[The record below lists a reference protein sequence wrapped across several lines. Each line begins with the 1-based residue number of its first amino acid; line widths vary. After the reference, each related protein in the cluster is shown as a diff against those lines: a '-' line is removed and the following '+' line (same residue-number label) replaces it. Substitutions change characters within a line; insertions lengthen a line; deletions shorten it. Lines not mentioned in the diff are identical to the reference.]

1 MEDDFEFISLS
12 AAVANVL
19 AWLKVGHHHEGDS
32 QRKTG
37 GERENE
43 QQPEHHVDDVES
55 SLQKRTAL

>member
-1 MEDDFEFISLS
+1 MDEDSNFVSLA

-19 AWLKVGHHHEGDS
+19 AWLELGHHHEGDS

-55 SLQKRTAL
+55 SLKKRTAL